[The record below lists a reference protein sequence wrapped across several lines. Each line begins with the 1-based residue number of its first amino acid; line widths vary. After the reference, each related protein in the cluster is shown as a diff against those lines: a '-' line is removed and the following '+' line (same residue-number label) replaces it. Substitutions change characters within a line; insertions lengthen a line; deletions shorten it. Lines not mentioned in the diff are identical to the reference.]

1 MFYLIFQSSAAT
13 PCGLYSDTWKNTR
26 EKACRSVFRKDK
38 SYLTMNSD
46 WMLISS

>member
-26 EKACRSVFRKDK
+26 EKGLPRDWSIRKPLV
-38 SYLTMNSD
+38 SPAG
-46 WMLISS
+46 